1 MHTFFVLF
9 PKNDLHKSLLTRDD
23 LSESNLYCLEELE
36 TYQLETILYKVP
48 YNYMINYRYLFLKQG
63 EPVPENLNIEISIS

>member
-1 MHTFFVLF
+1 MHTFFLF

-48 YNYMINYRYLFLKQG
+48 YNYMINYIYLFLKQG
-63 EPVPENLNIEISIS
+63 EPVPENLNNEISIS